1 MKYRQL
7 GTADVQASALTLGLG
22 YSGMADFYTDRQSD
36 DAESIATIR
45 VEIDLGINFLDPS
58 DF

>member
-1 MKYRQL
+1 
-7 GTADVQASALTLGLG
+7 
-22 YSGMADFYTDRQSD
+22 MADFYTDRQSD

-45 VEIDLGINFLDPS
+45 VAIDLGINFLDPS

>member
-1 MKYRQL
+1 
-7 GTADVQASALTLGLG
+7 
-22 YSGMADFYTDRQSD
+22 MADFYTDRQSD

-45 VEIDLGINFLDPS
+45 VAIDLGINFLDLG